1 MREEGL
7 NKKFK
12 HIYGVITHPKFL
24 SMESLGGEIPFWI
37 STYAPSQEN
46 DINNE
51 IKNLINKLKNEGI
64 EPLLINLFE
73 LSVEIVD
80 QKIGL
85 EKMYKTEK
93 RKTKGRFKKALEST
107 INIHERL
114 IPQIKEQ
121 VVEVGPHLL
130 LINGV
135 GASFPFIRSHNVLN
149 NLQSA
154 VKDIPTVMFFPGE
167 YNGKSLNLFGKLKD
181 DNYYRAFNIDKY
193 KL

>member
-1 MREEGL
+1 MREEEL
-7 NKKFK
+7 SKKFE
-12 HIYGVITHPKFL
+12 HIYGVITNPKFL
-24 SMESLGGEIPFWI
+24 SMEALGGEIPFWI
-37 STYAPSQEN
+37 STYSPTQEVEVN
-46 DINNE
+46 IE
-51 IKNLINKLKNEGI
+51 IDNLIKKLQNSGI
-64 EPLLINLFE
+64 TPHLINLFK

-80 QKIGL
+80 QNIGL

-93 RKTKGRFKKALEST
+93 RKSKPRFKKALEST

-121 VVEVGPHLL
+121 VKDADPQLL

-135 GASFPFIRSHNVLN
+135 GSAFPFIRSHNVLN

-154 VKDIPTVMFFPGE
+154 VKDIPTIMFFPGE
-167 YNGKSLNLFGKLKD
+167 YTGKSLNLFGKLKD
-181 DNYYRAFNIDKY
+181 DNYYRAFNIDNY